1 LGNKKAPDLFR
12 RGFGSM
18 MRPFDY
24 ARTTPETR
32 EGFPALVVV
41 FVVVIMRAAP

>member
-1 LGNKKAPDLFR
+1 
-12 RGFGSM
+12 M

-32 EGFPALVVV
+32 EGTLV
-41 FVVVIMRAAP
+41 FVVVLRAVIIGAGP